1 MKIYAQSEL
10 IAQYISGMAV
20 TLVCQQCG
28 QTAAAAAAQP
38 RLSWNII
45 IIVVVVAVNG
55 FDTLAWCEQN
65 MRSLLWFITLFIF
78 GACLIMYT
86 KCSNAFTITTT
97 TKTATEAKVN
107 RNNNN
112 NCSCNTHRGGSV
124 AGEQQLRQKRR
135 RNLINK
141 TRPLRCCC
149 CSSVVVVVVG
159 VAGD

>member
-28 QTAAAAAAQP
+28 QTAAAAAQP
-38 RLSWNII
+38 RLSWNTII
-45 IIVVVVAVNG
+45 IVVVAVNG

-86 KCSNAFTITTT
+86 KCSNAFTITTKAT
-97 TKTATEAKVN
+97 TTETTVEAEVK
-107 RNNNN
+107 RNNN
-112 NCSCNTHRGGSV
+112 NCSCNTHRGGGSV
-124 AGEQQLRQKRR
+124 AGEQQLRQRRR
-135 RNLINK
+135 RNSINK

-149 CSSVVVVVVG
+149 SSVVDVG

>member
-1 MKIYAQSEL
+1 MLATILCVCLWSANIWIIEKNFKLSVGCVVAIVVVVHLHRNWIEMKIYAQSEL

-28 QTAAAAAAQP
+28 QTA
-38 RLSWNII
+38 
-45 IIVVVVAVNG
+45 VVVVAVAVNG

-86 KCSNAFTITTT
+86 KCSNAFTITTKART
-97 TKTATEAKVN
+97 TTTTAAREAN

-112 NCSCNTHRGGSV
+112 
-124 AGEQQLRQKRR
+124 
-135 RNLINK
+135 
-141 TRPLRCCC
+141 
-149 CSSVVVVVVG
+149 CSSST
-159 VAGD
+159 